1 MKLNKVLALALSG
14 VMAVS
19 MLAGCSGNPGNGGQ
33 EGEGEQVP
41 ATGVSVN
48 VGNLIKADLDEDVNI
63 DFVTFADDNV
73 LDKALDYT
81 MGKVGVVDTLRGYM
95 AFKTLKELP
104 STDVVYSTMMEK
116 MDVTDDTWV
125 KGYNGTNTTENSIGY
140 VTAATDGEDAT
151 AVRVYAISDA
161 ISEEVIEEYV
171 AKDLSDDIVTYR
183 HYDPDGDN
191 WYYDY
196 TVSVSM
202 SSKTVNT
209 SSIVGTGATDPTIT
223 FVAVQVVREART
235 QD

>member
-19 MLAGCSGNPGNGGQ
+19 MLAGCSGNSGNGGQ
-33 EGEGEQVP
+33 EGEGEGEQVP
-41 ATGVSVN
+41 ATGVSAN

-63 DFVTFADDNV
+63 DFVTFADDND
-73 LDKALDYT
+73 LDNALDYA
-81 MGKVGVVDTLRGYM
+81 MGKVDVVEALRGYM
-95 AFKTLKELP
+95 AFGTLQEL
-104 STDVVYSTMMEK
+104 K
-116 MDVTDDTWV
+116 ADDTV
-125 KGYNGTNTTENSIGY
+125 YATMIDRVE
-140 VTAATDGEDAT
+140 ATDGTWVSNIGDITVKTDGDGAK

-161 ISEEVIEEYV
+161 ISEEVVEEYV
-171 AKDLSDDIVTYR
+171 AEDLMGDIPDYK
-183 HYDPDGDN
+183 HYDSQGDN

-209 SSIVGTGATDPTIT
+209 SSILGTGATDPTIT

>member
-19 MLAGCSGNPGNGGQ
+19 MLAGCSNNSGNGDQ
-33 EGEGEQVP
+33 NGEEQVP
-41 ATGVSVN
+41 ATGVSAN

-63 DFVTFADDNV
+63 DFVTFADDND
-73 LDKALDYT
+73 LDNALDYT
-81 MGKVGVVDTLRGYM
+81 MGKVDVVEVLRGYM
-95 AFKTLKELP
+95 AFGTLQEL
-104 STDVVYSTMMEK
+104 EA
-116 MDVTDDTWV
+116 DDTV
-125 KGYNGTNTTENSIGY
+125 YATMIDRVE
-140 VTAATDGEDAT
+140 ATDGTWVSNIGDITVKTDGDGAK

-161 ISEEVIEEYV
+161 ISEEVVEEYV
-171 AKDLSDDIVTYR
+171 AEDLMGDIPDYK
-183 HYDPDGDN
+183 HYDSNGDN

-209 SSIVGTGATDPTIT
+209 SSILGTGATDPTIT

>member
-19 MLAGCSGNPGNGGQ
+19 MLAGCSGNSGNGGQ
-33 EGEGEQVP
+33 NGEGEQAP
-41 ATGVSVN
+41 ATGVSAN

-63 DFVTFADDNV
+63 DFVTFADDND
-73 LDKALDYT
+73 LDNALDYT
-81 MGKVGVVDTLRGYM
+81 MGKVDVVEALRGYM
-95 AFKTLKELP
+95 AFGTLQELKADD
-104 STDVVYSTMMEK
+104 TVYATMIDRVEA
-116 MDVTDDTWV
+116 TDDTWV
-125 KGYNGTNTTENSIGY
+125 SNIGDIS
-140 VTAATDGEDAT
+140 VETDGDGAK

-161 ISEEVIEEYV
+161 ISEEVVEEYV
-171 AKDLSDDIVTYR
+171 ADDLMGDIPDYK
-183 HYDPDGDN
+183 HYDSQGDN

-209 SSIVGTGATDPTIT
+209 SSILGTGATDPTIT

>member
-19 MLAGCSGNPGNGGQ
+19 MLAGCSGNSGNGGQ
-33 EGEGEQVP
+33 NGEGEQAP
-41 ATGVSVN
+41 ATGVSAN

-63 DFVTFADDNV
+63 DFVTFADDND
-73 LDKALDYT
+73 LDNALDYA
-81 MGKVGVVDTLRGYM
+81 MGKVDVVEALRGYM
-95 AFKTLKELP
+95 AFGTLQELKADDTVYATMIDRVEATDDIWVSNIGNISV
-104 STDVVYSTMMEK
+104 STD
-116 MDVTDDTWV
+116 
-125 KGYNGTNTTENSIGY
+125 G
-140 VTAATDGEDAT
+140 DGAK

-161 ISEEVIEEYV
+161 ISEEVVEEYV
-171 AKDLSDDIVTYR
+171 ADDLMGDIPDYK
-183 HYDPDGDN
+183 HYDSQGDN

-209 SSIVGTGATDPTIT
+209 SSILGTGATDPTIT

>member
-19 MLAGCSGNPGNGGQ
+19 MLAGCSNNSGNGGQ
-33 EGEGEQVP
+33 NGEGEGEQVP
-41 ATGVSVN
+41 ATGVSAN
-48 VGNLIKADLDEDVNI
+48 VGNLIKANLEEDDNI
-63 DFVTFADDNV
+63 DFVTFADDND
-73 LDKALDYT
+73 LDNALDYT
-81 MGKVGVVDTLRGYM
+81 MGKVDVVEVLRGYM
-95 AFKTLKELP
+95 AFGTLQEL
-104 STDVVYSTMMEK
+104 EA
-116 MDVTDDTWV
+116 DDTV
-125 KGYNGTNTTENSIGY
+125 YATMIDRVE
-140 VTAATDGEDAT
+140 ATDGTWVSNIGDITVKTDGDGAK

-161 ISEEVIEEYV
+161 ISEEVVEEYV
-171 AKDLSDDIVTYR
+171 AEDLMGDIPDYK
-183 HYDPDGDN
+183 HYDSQGDN

-209 SSIVGTGATDPTIT
+209 SSILGTGATDPTIT

>member
-19 MLAGCSGNPGNGGQ
+19 MLAGCSNNSGNGGQ
-33 EGEGEQVP
+33 NGEGEGEQVP
-41 ATGVSVN
+41 ATGVSAN

-63 DFVTFADDNV
+63 DFVTFADDND
-73 LDKALDYT
+73 LDNALDYT
-81 MGKVGVVDTLRGYM
+81 MGKVDVVEALRGYM
-95 AFKTLKELP
+95 AFGTLQEL
-104 STDVVYSTMMEK
+104 K
-116 MDVTDDTWV
+116 ADDTV
-125 KGYNGTNTTENSIGY
+125 YATMIDRVE
-140 VTAATDGEDAT
+140 ATDNTWVSNIGDISVDTDGDGAK

-161 ISEEVIEEYV
+161 ISEEVVEEYV
-171 AKDLSDDIVTYR
+171 ADDLMNDIPDYK
-183 HYDPDGDN
+183 HYDSQGDN

-209 SSIVGTGATDPTIT
+209 SSILGTGATDPTIT

>member
-63 DFVTFADDNV
+63 DFVTFADDND

-81 MGKVGVVDTLRGYM
+81 MGKVDVVEVLRGYM
-95 AFKTLKELP
+95 AFGTLQELEADD
-104 STDVVYSTMMEK
+104 TVYATMIDRVEA
-116 MDVTDDTWV
+116 TDDTWV
-125 KGYNGTNTTENSIGY
+125 SNIGDIS
-140 VTAATDGEDAT
+140 VSTDGDGAK

-161 ISEEVIEEYV
+161 ISEEVVEEYV
-171 AKDLSDDIVTYR
+171 AEDLMDDIPDYK
-183 HYDPDGDN
+183 HYDNSGDN

-209 SSIVGTGATDPTIT
+209 SSILGTGATDPTIT

>member
-33 EGEGEQVP
+33 EGEQGEQMP
-41 ATGVSVN
+41 AAGVSVN
-48 VGNLIKADLDEDVNI
+48 VGNLIKADLDEDTNI
-63 DFVTFADDNV
+63 DFVTFENDA
-73 LDKALDYT
+73 ALDSALNYA
-81 MGKVGVVDTLRGYM
+81 MGKVDVVEALRGYM
-95 AFKTLKELP
+95 AFGTLQELKADD
-104 STDVVYSTMMEK
+104 TVYATMIDRVEA
-116 MDVTDDTWV
+116 TDDTWV
-125 KGYNGTNTTENSIGY
+125 SNIGNIT
-140 VTAATDGEDAT
+140 VATDGDGAK

-161 ISEEVIEEYV
+161 ISEEVVEEYV
-171 AKDLSDDIVTYR
+171 AEDLTEDILGYK
-183 HYDPDGDN
+183 HYDVTGDN

>member
-19 MLAGCSGNPGNGGQ
+19 MLAGCSGNPANGEQG
-33 EGEGEQVP
+33 GEGEQVP

-63 DFVTFADDNV
+63 DFVTFADDND
-73 LDKALDYT
+73 LDNALDYT
-81 MGKVGVVDTLRGYM
+81 MGKVDVVEALRGYM
-95 AFKTLKELP
+95 AFGTLQEL
-104 STDVVYSTMMEK
+104 K
-116 MDVTDDTWV
+116 ADDTV
-125 KGYNGTNTTENSIGY
+125 YATMIDRVE
-140 VTAATDGEDAT
+140 ATDGTWVSNIGDITVKTDGDGAK

-161 ISEEVIEEYV
+161 ISEEVVEEYV
-171 AKDLSDDIVTYR
+171 AEDLMADIPGYK
-183 HYDPDGDN
+183 HYDDSGDN

-209 SSIVGTGATDPTIT
+209 SSIMGTGATDPTIT

>member
-19 MLAGCSGNPGNGGQ
+19 MLAGCSGNSGNGGQ
-33 EGEGEQVP
+33 NGEGEGEQVP
-41 ATGVSVN
+41 ATGVSAN

-63 DFVTFADDNV
+63 DFVTFADDND
-73 LDKALDYT
+73 LDNALDYT
-81 MGKVGVVDTLRGYM
+81 MGKVDVVEALRGYM
-95 AFKTLKELP
+95 AFGTLQEL
-104 STDVVYSTMMEK
+104 K
-116 MDVTDDTWV
+116 ADDTV
-125 KGYNGTNTTENSIGY
+125 YATMIDRVE
-140 VTAATDGEDAT
+140 ATDGTWVSNIGDITVKTDGDGAK

-161 ISEEVIEEYV
+161 ISEEVVEEYV
-171 AKDLSDDIVTYR
+171 AEDLMADIPGYK
-183 HYDPDGDN
+183 HYDDSGDN

-209 SSIVGTGATDPTIT
+209 SSIMGTGATDPTIT

>member
-19 MLAGCSGNPGNGGQ
+19 MLAGCSNNSGNGGQ
-33 EGEGEQVP
+33 NGEGEGEQVP
-41 ATGVSVN
+41 ATGVSAN

-63 DFVTFADDNV
+63 DFVTFADDND
-73 LDKALDYT
+73 LDNALDYT
-81 MGKVGVVDTLRGYM
+81 MGKVDVVEALRGYM
-95 AFKTLKELP
+95 AFGTLQEL
-104 STDVVYSTMMEK
+104 K
-116 MDVTDDTWV
+116 ADDTV
-125 KGYNGTNTTENSIGY
+125 YATMIDRVE
-140 VTAATDGEDAT
+140 ATDNTWVSNIGDITVKTDGDGAK

-161 ISEEVIEEYV
+161 ISEEVVEEYV
-171 AKDLSDDIVTYR
+171 AEDLMADIPGYK
-183 HYDPDGDN
+183 HYDDSGDN

-209 SSIVGTGATDPTIT
+209 SSIMGTGATDPTIT

>member
-19 MLAGCSGNPGNGGQ
+19 MLAGCSNDSGNGGQ
-33 EGEGEQVP
+33 NGEGEGEQVP
-41 ATGVSVN
+41 ATGVSAN
-48 VGNLIKADLDEDVNI
+48 VGNLIKANLDEDDNI
-63 DFVTFADDNV
+63 DFVTFADDND
-73 LDKALDYT
+73 LDNALDYA
-81 MGKVGVVDTLRGYM
+81 MGKVDVVEALRGYM
-95 AFKTLKELP
+95 AFGTLQELKADD
-104 STDVVYSTMMEK
+104 TVYATMIDRVEA
-116 MDVTDDTWV
+116 TDDIWV
-125 KGYNGTNTTENSIGY
+125 SNIGDIT
-140 VTAATDGEDAT
+140 VKTDGDGAK

-161 ISEEVIEEYV
+161 ISEEVVEEYV
-171 AKDLSDDIVTYR
+171 AEDLMGDIPDYK
-183 HYDPDGDN
+183 HYDSQGDN

-209 SSIVGTGATDPTIT
+209 SSILGTGATDPTIT

>member
-19 MLAGCSGNPGNGGQ
+19 MLAGCSGAPVNGEQ
-33 EGEGEQVP
+33 EGEQGEQMP
-41 ATGVSVN
+41 AAGVSVN
-48 VGNLIKADLDEDVNI
+48 VGNLIKADLDEDTNI
-63 DFVTFADDNV
+63 DFVTFENDA
-73 LDKALDYT
+73 ALDSALNYA
-81 MGKVGVVDTLRGYM
+81 MGKVDVVEALRGYM
-95 AFKTLKELP
+95 AFGTLQELKADD
-104 STDVVYSTMMEK
+104 TVYATMIDRVEA
-116 MDVTDDTWV
+116 TDDTWV
-125 KGYNGTNTTENSIGY
+125 SNIGNIT
-140 VTAATDGEDAT
+140 VATDGDGAK

-161 ISEEVIEEYV
+161 ISEEVVEEYV
-171 AKDLSDDIVTYR
+171 AEDLTEDILGYK
-183 HYDPDGDN
+183 HYDVTGDN

>member
-19 MLAGCSGNPGNGGQ
+19 MLAGCSNNSGNGGQ
-33 EGEGEQVP
+33 NGEGEQVP
-41 ATGVSVN
+41 ATGVSAN
-48 VGNLIKADLDEDVNI
+48 VGNLIKADLDEDANI
-63 DFVTFADDNV
+63 DFVTFADDND
-73 LDKALDYT
+73 LDNALDYT
-81 MGKVGVVDTLRGYM
+81 MGKVDVVEALRGYM
-95 AFKTLKELP
+95 AFGTLQELKADD
-104 STDVVYSTMMEK
+104 TVYATMIDRVEA
-116 MDVTDDTWV
+116 TDDTWV
-125 KGYNGTNTTENSIGY
+125 SNIGDIS
-140 VTAATDGEDAT
+140 VDTDGDGAK

-161 ISEEVIEEYV
+161 ISEEVVEEYV
-171 AKDLSDDIVTYR
+171 AEDLMDDISDYK
-183 HYDPDGDN
+183 HYDASGDN

-209 SSIVGTGATDPTIT
+209 SSIMGTGATDPTIT